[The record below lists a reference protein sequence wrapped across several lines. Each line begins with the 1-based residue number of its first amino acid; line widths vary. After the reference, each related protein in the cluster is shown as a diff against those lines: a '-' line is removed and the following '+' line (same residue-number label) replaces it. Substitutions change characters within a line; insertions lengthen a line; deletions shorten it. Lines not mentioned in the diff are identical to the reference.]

1 MVHTHTGVS
10 NTVAGSGAVGSLCLS
25 KVAVRAGLADDLP
38 FLVLV
43 LCYRAQLARHLAQEG
58 RERAHR
64 TRQTLCLA
72 REWLVVAKGAGG
84 RGGVGQGGGGVQ
96 LLLRKGLES
105 ARSTAN

>member
-1 MVHTHTGVS
+1 MCLTYSTEAK
-10 NTVAGSGAVGSLCLS
+10 TGAVGSFSLCS
-25 KVAVRAGLADDLP
+25 AAIRAGLADDLP

-43 LCYRAQLARHLAQEG
+43 LCYRAQLAHQLAQEG
-58 RERAHR
+58 HERAHG

-96 LLLRKGLES
+96 LLHRKGLES